1 MENKITIQAL
11 GERIIILEGQAPDP
25 INQKSIGLRGSIDAP
40 KLFYLKTK
48 LSLDAAHVEY
58 NDERITL
65 TWNVGSSLESKCI
78 GMLTPNPLLESLSI
92 NKPRSFTLEE
102 LQLKLRECRDLF
114 APADFRGLIAKLGN
128 YSTKISAD
136 VTATKDEKGNSFKSN
151 NVQVKSDILEFT
163 MQIETNLFVS
173 AEKERFTVM
182 LEAETKG
189 TTLHFYLVSDTLA
202 EATVKTR
209 ELLISKSL
217 EGFDDIP
224 VLRVL

>member
-48 LSLDAAHVEY
+48 LSLEAAHVEY
-58 NDERITL
+58 NDKLIKL
-65 TWNVGSSLESKCI
+65 TWNAGSSLESKCI

-136 VTATKDEKGNSFKSN
+136 ITATKDEKGNSFKSN
-151 NVQVKSDILEFT
+151 NVQVKSDVLEFN

-173 AEKERFTVM
+173 SEKERLTVT
-182 LEAETKG
+182 LEAEAMG
-189 TTLHFYLVSDTLA
+189 TSLHFYLVSDTLA

-209 ELLISKSL
+209 ELLINKSL
-217 EGFDDIP
+217 EGFVDIP
-224 VLRVL
+224 VLRIL